1 MKTSLIHR
9 QRLAIALT
17 AALLAAGTGCS
28 PALDWREV
36 RLGDTRTL
44 FPCKPDRVERTV
56 ALQAGTVPAQMWV
69 CDAAGVTWSATLL
82 PFADEATALA
92 ALPEL
97 HDKLVAN
104 VRGQAERELKAPQ
117 PAASG
122 ALRRS
127 VMGGQRAAGQALTVD
142 LAVAARGV
150 QAYQWVVLAPVDA
163 PAATR
168 AGVDE
173 FMDSWRWS
181 R

>member
-1 MKTSLIHR
+1 M
-9 QRLAIALT
+9 
-17 AALLAAGTGCS
+17 
-28 PALDWREV
+28 
-36 RLGDTRTL
+36 
-44 FPCKPDRVERTV
+44 
-56 ALQAGTVPAQMWV
+56 
-69 CDAAGVTWSATLL
+69 
-82 PFADEATALA
+82 
-92 ALPEL
+92 
-97 HDKLVAN
+97 HD
-104 VRGQAERELKAPQ
+104 QI
-117 PAASG
+117 G